1 MQNNSIPSSPY
12 RFCLSRRDFLRSLT
26 ISISSMVV
34 LMPWERLVAGL
45 NERSLS
51 FYHIHTNE
59 RLSATYYA
67 EGQFVPAS
75 LRQINYFLRDFR
87 TDEVHEIDPNLL
99 DFLYFIS
106 ISTDHRGV
114 FEVISGYRSPQTNA
128 KLRRKSTAVAKRS
141 LHMQGR
147 AIDVRIKGVNTST
160 LRKIATALEKGGVG
174 YYPKSG
180 FVHVDTGRF
189 RTW

>member
-1 MQNNSIPSSPY
+1 MQNNSIPSSLY
-12 RFCLSRRDFLRSLT
+12 RLCLSRRDFLRSLT

-34 LMPWERLVAGL
+34 LMPWERLAAGL
-45 NERSLS
+45 DKRSLS
-51 FYHIHTNE
+51 FYHTHTNE
-59 RLSATYYA
+59 KLSTTYYA
-67 EGQFVPAS
+67 HGQLVPAS

-87 TDEVHEIDPNLL
+87 TDEVQEIDPNLL
-99 DFLYFIS
+99 DFLYLIS
-106 ISTDHRGV
+106 IGTDHRGV

-128 KLRRKSTAVAKRS
+128 KLRHKSPGVAKRS

-147 AIDVRIKGVNTST
+147 AIDVRIEGVNTNT
-160 LRKIATALEKGGVG
+160 LRKVATALKKGGVG